1 MVEAVINQQR
11 RDFMSVEEKI
21 DIDIFKVVFRAIA
34 ESDSLEIMTNHLTQ
48 FLVAAL
54 DIKGCTLFALNQE
67 SQELE
72 VLASFGLSMK
82 YLHKG
87 PLLTGKSIGAT
98 LKKKPI
104 VIRDV
109 NKTDLLQYPDD
120 AKNEGIGAIIS
131 VPIIFNSN
139 AIGALRLY
147 HHDAWE
153 ISEKDIDSL
162 LVLAENIG
170 LAMTYTRLLNAIQT
184 IRYTVDDMQSIEL
197 EPS

>member
-1 MVEAVINQQR
+1 MP
-11 RDFMSVEEKI
+11 VEEKI

-34 ESDSLEIMTNHLTQ
+34 ESDNLEIMTNHLTQ
-48 FLVAAL
+48 LLVAAL
-54 DIKGCTLFALNQE
+54 EIKGCSLFALNQE

-87 PLLTGKSIGAT
+87 PLLTGKSMGAT
-98 LKKKPI
+98 LEKKPI

-109 NKTDLLQYPDD
+109 NKTNLLQYPDD

-147 HHDAWE
+147 HHDAWK

-184 IRYTVDDMQSIEL
+184 IRYTVDDIQSIGL
-197 EPS
+197 EPL

>member
-1 MVEAVINQQR
+1 
-11 RDFMSVEEKI
+11 MSVEEKI

-34 ESDSLEIMTNHLTQ
+34 ESDNLEIMTNHLTQ
-48 FLVAAL
+48 LLVAAL

-67 SQELE
+67 SEELE

-109 NKTDLLQYPDD
+109 NKTDRLQYPDD
-120 AKNEGIGAIIS
+120 AKNEGVGAIIS
-131 VPIIFNSN
+131 IPIIFNSN
-139 AIGALRLY
+139 AIGDLRLY

-153 ISEKDIDSL
+153 ISDKDIDSL

-170 LAMTYTRLLNAIQT
+170 LAMTYTRLLNAIHT
-184 IRYTVDDMQSIEL
+184 IRYTVDDIQSIGREL
-197 EPS
+197 S

>member
-1 MVEAVINQQR
+1 
-11 RDFMSVEEKI
+11 MSVEEKI

-34 ESDSLEIMTNHLTQ
+34 ESDNLEIMTNHLTQ
-48 FLVAAL
+48 LLVAAL
-54 DIKGCTLFALNQE
+54 EIKGCTLFALNQE
-67 SQELE
+67 SEELE

-82 YLHKG
+82 YLNKG

-98 LKKKPI
+98 LKGQPI

-109 NKTDLLQYPDD
+109 NKTDQLQYPDD

-153 ISEKDIDSL
+153 ISDKDIDSL

-184 IRYTVDDMQSIEL
+184 IRYTVDDMQSIGMEL
-197 EPS
+197 S